1 LEAKE
6 KEMERESSTLLD
18 IHQRGLLAYGFKPIE
33 SLSQLVTTR
42 GVLDPSVALRLSQG
56 ELLNTKP
63 MF

>member
-1 LEAKE
+1 
-6 KEMERESSTLLD
+6 MERESSTLLD